1 MRKVRD
7 KMKNPFTFS
16 NIVTGPDFC
25 NRKKEQKDLL
35 EFIRSSQNVL
45 LYSHRRTG
53 KTSLIKQVFLG
64 LKEQAP
70 DIKALYIDLYGTTSE
85 REFMTRMFQQLNVL
99 ESGTDKLLSL
109 LKNSI
114 DKFSL
119 QISIDPATGSP
130 TISPAFK
137 AADETLVLKNL
148 MELLEKFSQ
157 KRKIVIALDEFQ
169 EVAQYANAEAFEK
182 QLRAHI
188 QQHDDI
194 CYIFSGSQQRLLSAM
209 FQSKGR
215 AFYQQA
221 ASYPLHEI
229 ETDHYLPWMKEM
241 FDAGNLSV
249 STDQL
254 TEIVERFGNH
264 PMYIQL
270 FCFFLWRELQDNP
283 WDDTTMD
290 RIERAVIDQKHLEY
304 QMLWDNLTINQ
315 KKTLK
320 LVLMNDGRNLF
331 SAEALTAVNISTA
344 SIVTRCLKSLF
355 EKEILVKNGKYIIQD
370 LVLRKW
376 LALNV

>member
-1 MRKVRD
+1 MQNI
-7 KMKNPFTFS
+7 KNPFTFS
-16 NIVTGPDFC
+16 NIVTGSDFC

-85 REFMTRMFQQLNVL
+85 REFMTRMFQQLNIL

-114 DKFSL
+114 EKFSF

-130 TISPAFK
+130 SISPSFK

-241 FDAGNLSV
+241 FDAGNIFV
-249 STDQL
+249 STDHL
-254 TEIVERFGNH
+254 AEIVERFGNH

-331 SAEALTAVNISTA
+331 FAEALTAVAISTA

-370 LVLRKW
+370 VVLRKW